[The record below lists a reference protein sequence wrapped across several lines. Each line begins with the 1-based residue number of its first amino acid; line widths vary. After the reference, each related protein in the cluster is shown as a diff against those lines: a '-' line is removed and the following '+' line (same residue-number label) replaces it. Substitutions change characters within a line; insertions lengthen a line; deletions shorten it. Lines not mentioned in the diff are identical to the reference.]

1 MIVFIMRHNTIQFN
15 TCSVN
20 IYRAFSQRSNA
31 LLLITPNYFIRKRFK
46 TIKLYVMHTKKKK
59 QLFIKSR
66 KW

>member
-20 IYRAFSQRSNA
+20 IYHTFAFFLKDSNA

-46 TIKLYVMHTKKKK
+46 TIKMICNAYEKNN
-59 QLFIKSR
+59 S
-66 KW
+66 

>member
-20 IYRAFSQRSNA
+20 IYHTFAFFLKDSNA

-46 TIKLYVMHTKKKK
+46 TIKLYVMHTKKKTT
-59 QLFIKSR
+59 LY
-66 KW
+66 